1 MAVYRMEETFQ
12 NDSRKAVAM
21 ITQEEI
27 IMGKPTI
34 RMPEEMFIELV
45 LRDKS
50 YIIIDEATANAIHML
65 DVNIEDATH
74 PAVSHGVNGS
84 SCIVIE
90 NDPDSVG
97 WAGTKLGEVESA
109 GAKGYRLWRRQ
120 EWKHVGNLAR
130 ERAIRRE
137 RLAAE
142 ADARQAAKLKDLKQ
156 RCRDVGI
163 TEENIA
169 LMFDNMSEK
178 DIRKMT
184 GL

>member
-1 MAVYRMEETFQ
+1 
-12 NDSRKAVAM
+12 M

-142 ADARQAAKLKDLKQ
+142 ADERREAEKRAQAEELERLKQ